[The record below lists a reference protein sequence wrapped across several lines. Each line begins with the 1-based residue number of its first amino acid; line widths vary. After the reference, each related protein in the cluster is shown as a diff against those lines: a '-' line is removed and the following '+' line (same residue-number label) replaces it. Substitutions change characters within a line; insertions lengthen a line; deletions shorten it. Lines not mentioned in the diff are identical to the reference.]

1 MKKVEE
7 NKKMNEIKNELFELR
22 MYIEDQYTERYGWSV
37 DGKEVLKRVYQLM
50 ELVHGKKV
58 EKPLVEYE
66 DELMLQMNEAKNMEV
81 KVVDFWI
88 NTYGGYTIKYSD
100 GSTRSL
106 CKEHLIEVLNGE
118 R

>member
-1 MKKVEE
+1 
-7 NKKMNEIKNELFELR
+7 LFS
-22 MYIEDQYTERYGWSV
+22 G
-37 DGKEVLKRVYQLM
+37 G
-50 ELVHGKKV
+50 G
-58 EKPLVEYE
+58 
-66 DELMLQMNEAKNMEV
+66 KNMEV

-88 NTYGGYTIKYSD
+88 NAYGGFTIKYSD

>member
-1 MKKVEE
+1 MNKVEE
-7 NKKMNEIKNELFELR
+7 
-22 MYIEDQYTERYGWSV
+22 
-37 DGKEVLKRVYQLM
+37 
-50 ELVHGKKV
+50 
-58 EKPLVEYE
+58 PLVEYE

-88 NTYGGYTIKYSD
+88 NMYGGYTIKYSD
-100 GSTRSL
+100 GSTQSL

>member
-1 MKKVEE
+1 MNKVEE
-7 NKKMNEIKNELFELR
+7 
-22 MYIEDQYTERYGWSV
+22 
-37 DGKEVLKRVYQLM
+37 
-50 ELVHGKKV
+50 
-58 EKPLVEYE
+58 PLVEYE
-66 DELMLQMNEAKNMEV
+66 DELMLQMNELKNMEV

>member
-1 MKKVEE
+1 MKDCFHEE
-7 NKKMNEIKNELFELR
+7 
-22 MYIEDQYTERYGWSV
+22 V
-37 DGKEVLKRVYQLM
+37 
-50 ELVHGKKV
+50 
-58 EKPLVEYE
+58 
-66 DELMLQMNEAKNMEV
+66 KNMKV